1 METVEDVLVGIIPLA
16 VLVVIVDEAVAFE
29 GVLRLVFTDCW

>member
-1 METVEDVLVGIIPLA
+1 METVEDVLVGIMPLE

-29 GVLRLVFTDCW
+29 GVLRLVFTVCW